1 MTLTE
6 LETYFNNQTLPKQV
20 KLSQC
25 ETIIDMDK
33 FIKSHISVLKA
44 NSGNCAYLPF
54 WDRLNKLHELLTK
67 K

>member
-1 MTLTE
+1 MTLTD
-6 LETYFNNQTLPKQV
+6 LENYFKTATLPKQV

-25 ETIIDMDK
+25 ETIIDVTK
-33 FIKSHISVLKA
+33 FVKSHISVLKA
-44 NSGNCAYLPF
+44 NRGNSAYLPF

>member
-6 LETYFNNQTLPKQV
+6 LETYFKTQTLPKQV

-25 ETIIDMDK
+25 ETIVDAPK
-33 FIKSHISVLKA
+33 FVASHIEVLKA

-54 WDRLNKLHELLTK
+54 WDRINKLHELLTK